1 MEKMEKKSNKETEN
15 IYEVLHTIGKKWSLE
30 LLELTKKTAKSYT
43 ELQKELGIN
52 SKLISAKLK
61 EFIDLDLLRKE
72 GDKYSLSKFGK
83 KLMKNL
89 KPVTK
94 AISKFTKKGMEI
106 LKKENKKNKKK
117 TSEVSKG
124 KDLKKT
130 MAAKIATEV
139 IVTPVKKTAKKVVKK
154 TTAKKAASTV
164 KKAMK
169 KVAVMKAPATK
180 SKAVV
185 TKKPTPL
192 YSGAKKKTVAKKT
205 PAKK

>member
-130 MAAKIATEV
+130 MAAKVTTNIKEV
-139 IVTPVKKTAKKVVKK
+139 NRITPVKKTAKKAVKK
-154 TTAKKAASTV
+154 TTAKESYKYS
-164 KKAMK
+164 KKSDGK
-169 KVAVMKAPATK
+169 G
-180 SKAVV
+180 SC
-185 TKKPTPL
+185 
-192 YSGAKKKTVAKKT
+192 YESSSN
-205 PAKK
+205 